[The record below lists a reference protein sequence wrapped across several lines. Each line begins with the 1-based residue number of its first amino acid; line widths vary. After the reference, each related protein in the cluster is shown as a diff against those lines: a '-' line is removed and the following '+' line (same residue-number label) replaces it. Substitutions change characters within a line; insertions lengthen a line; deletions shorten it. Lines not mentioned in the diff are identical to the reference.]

1 MVELCSRVQKLLDGR
16 SGWQQGR
23 RGPAAQRR
31 LARLYHIEGRSGVA
45 AEASPRP
52 SSSFPQRGSLRDLG
66 AKAAFAPE
74 HPWPDRPRRGV
85 VRRLDLGVTHKG
97 PQRLAQFED
106 LSAGSLVFGTYRF
119 GPPPAAVPPPGGSAT

>member
-1 MVELCSRVQKLLDGR
+1 MLRLK
-16 SGWQQGR
+16 R
-23 RGPAAQRR
+23 RHDRHHRFHKAGAF
-31 LARLYHIEGRSGVA
+31 GT
-45 AEASPRP
+45 
-52 SSSFPQRGSLRDLG
+52 LG

-106 LSAGSLVFGTYRF
+106 LSAGSCGLRASRF